1 MRNNRDT
8 DSNLVLAVG
17 LLSATVV
24 AALVVLVLPAVAN
37 RQHKSEVH
45 PSPELITTSDKL
57 SLDTAPA
64 FQPLPKAQRPPETL
78 LDPSP
83 QSPSAIASS
92 R

>member
-37 RQHKSEVH
+37 RQHKTEVH
-45 PSPELITTSDKL
+45 PSPELITTSD
-57 SLDTAPA
+57 TASA

-83 QSPSAIASS
+83 QSANAIASN